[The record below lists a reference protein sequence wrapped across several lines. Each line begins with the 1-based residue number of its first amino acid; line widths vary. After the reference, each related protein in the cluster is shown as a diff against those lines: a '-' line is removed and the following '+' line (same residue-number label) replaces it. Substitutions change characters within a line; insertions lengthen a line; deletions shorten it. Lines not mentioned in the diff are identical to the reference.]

1 MSLVFKAR
9 RHLLFVVTHSSLF
22 KNLYFRD
29 VDKMA
34 QVADTAPIFIDAAE
48 DSWVP
53 GGPIGGQTNLS
64 IRNEHLQYILTW

>member
-1 MSLVFKAR
+1 
-9 RHLLFVVTHSSLF
+9 
-22 KNLYFRD
+22 
-29 VDKMA
+29 MA
-34 QVADTAPIFIDAAE
+34 QVADTAPIFVDAAE